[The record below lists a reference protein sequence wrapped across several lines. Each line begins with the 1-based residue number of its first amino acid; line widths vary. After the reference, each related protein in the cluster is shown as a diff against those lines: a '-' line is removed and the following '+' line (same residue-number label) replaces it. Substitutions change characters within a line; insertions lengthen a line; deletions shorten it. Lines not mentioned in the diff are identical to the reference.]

1 MHTKYIVKQNDIKD
15 CGICCLESIIKYYNG
30 YIPLETLRLDTK
42 TNNNGTTAYN
52 LIKTAK
58 KYGFNALGKKI
69 KDINDKDIIL
79 PAIAHIT
86 TKKGLNHFVVIYKI
100 TKNNIHIMDPS
111 KGYKTINK
119 NEFKKE
125 WNNIILLFKPYK
137 EIPLYKIKNNIKQ
150 LIIEILLQEKDLIAK
165 IFLNNITITIL
176 SIILS
181 YHLKISINTLETSY
195 TKSIVSI
202 TIIFLLLN
210 ILKLYY
216 TYLKNNLSI
225 YLNKNINLKLIPDFL
240 SHIINL
246 PLNVIKSRTTG
257 EILTRIQDLN
267 NIKNLFSEVL
277 IHIILDILLIISSSI
292 FLYSVNKEL
301 FFILCI
307 ISLLLV
313 LLSIIVNPIINRKI
327 NDNIDLET
335 EFNSNVSEAIDSLE
349 SIKNLNLVSKKY
361 SNLEDTYTMY
371 ESNTFEFSKFINI
384 LETINSSIYNIG
396 LFIIT
401 SYSIYLITQ
410 NKLTLIELITFNS
423 LLNYQIDPIKEILS
437 LLPKYYHIK
446 LSYNK
451 ISEFL
456 NITKEES
463 KKETPFQNG
472 NIVFNNI
479 SYSYNNY
486 EDVIKNLSLSIK
498 ENTHYLV
505 KGSSGTGKS
514 TLFKMLNHNINDYQ
528 GNITIK
534 DINIKD
540 YSLTTLRQNILYVSQ
555 KEKIFSDTIYNN
567 ITLNKKIPITKLNT
581 VLKITKVDEI
591 INKKT
596 LRLDTYLY
604 DSGSNLSGGERQRI
618 ILARSILYNP
628 KILILDESL
637 SEIDKTTELEIL
649 SNIDKYLLNTTIIYI
664 SHSNTNYFNNIINL
678 ENLNEQNILT

>member
-69 KDINDKDIIL
+69 KDIDDKDIIL

-137 EIPLYKIKNNIKQ
+137 EIPLYKIKNNIKE

-335 EFNSNVSEAIDSLE
+335 EFNSNVSETIDSLE

-456 NITKEES
+456 NITKEET

-649 SNIDKYLLNTTIIYI
+649 SNIDKYLVNTTIIYI

>member
-111 KGYKTINK
+111 KGYKIINK

-202 TIIFLLLN
+202 TTIFLLLN

-335 EFNSNVSEAIDSLE
+335 EFNSNVSETIDSLE

-463 KKETPFQNG
+463 KKETLFQNG

-649 SNIDKYLLNTTIIYI
+649 SNIDKYLVNTTIIYI

>member
-1 MHTKYIVKQNDIKD
+1 M
-15 CGICCLESIIKYYNG
+15 
-30 YIPLETLRLDTK
+30 
-42 TNNNGTTAYN
+42 
-52 LIKTAK
+52 
-58 KYGFNALGKKI
+58 KI
-69 KDINDKDIIL
+69 DRR
-79 PAIAHIT
+79 
-86 TKKGLNHFVVIYKI
+86 
-100 TKNNIHIMDPS
+100 
-111 KGYKTINK
+111 
-119 NEFKKE
+119 
-125 WNNIILLFKPYK
+125 
-137 EIPLYKIKNNIKQ
+137 
-150 LIIEILLQEKDLIAK
+150 
-165 IFLNNITITIL
+165 
-176 SIILS
+176 
-181 YHLKISINTLETSY
+181 
-195 TKSIVSI
+195 

-335 EFNSNVSEAIDSLE
+335 EFNSNVSETIDSLE

-371 ESNTFEFSKFINI
+371 EFNTFEFSKFINI

-456 NITKEES
+456 NITKEET